1 MQKETIKIEG
11 YKVVKHIGDM
21 NLKGHLAMLGANV
34 CWGLMSPVAKL
45 VFASGVIVPII
56 MVDFRIAGAALLF
69 WLTSLFSPRE
79 HVPLIDKFR
88 LFGAGMLGILLNQGC
103 FIIGVSYTSPGEASL
118 VTTTM
123 PMWVMLLAWLFLKEP
138 ITHKKAGGIAL
149 GAAGALILVLGGS
162 GVIAGGDNPALGDF
176 IVLLAQLS
184 YALYLTIYRN
194 FIKKYSL
201 VTLMKWMFLSASI
214 VGIPSTFGFIR
225 STDWSAVSLSEWI
238 GIAYVVF
245 FATYIAYIC
254 IMIGQKN
261 LRPTIVGMYNYV
273 QPIVATIVGISLGM
287 DHFSIP
293 KLIAVILIFSGVYL
307 VTVSKAAPSDHT
319 QRTKG

>member
-1 MQKETIKIEG
+1 MR
-11 YKVVKHIGDM
+11 HIGDL
-21 NLKGHLAMLGANV
+21 NLKGHAAMLGANV

-45 VFASGVIVPII
+45 VFASGVIAPII

-69 WLTSLFSPRE
+69 WITSLFTRRE
-79 HVPLIDKFR
+79 HVPALDKLR
-88 LFGAGMLGILLNQGC
+88 LFGAGMIGILLNQGC

-138 ITHKKAGGIAL
+138 ITVKKAGGIAL
-149 GAAGALILVLGGS
+149 GAAGALILVLGGKGAIS
-162 GVIAGGDNPALGDF
+162 GGDNPALGDF
-176 IVLLAQLS
+176 IVLMAQLS
-184 YALYLTIYRN
+184 YALYLTLYRN
-194 FIKKYSL
+194 FIKKYTL
-201 VTLMKWMFLSASI
+201 VTLMKWMFLSASV
-214 VGIPSTFGFIR
+214 VGLPSTIGFIR
-225 STDWSAVSLSEWI
+225 ATEWSDISIPEWI

-273 QPIVATIVGISLGM
+273 QPIVATIVGVVIGM
-287 DHFSIP
+287 DHFNIP
-293 KLIAVILIFSGVYL
+293 KVIAVVLIFTGVYL
-307 VTVSKAAPSDHT
+307 VTVSKAAPTDQS
-319 QRTKG
+319 

>member
-1 MQKETIKIEG
+1 MIQSS
-11 YKVVKHIGDM
+11 DF
-21 NLKGHLAMLGANV
+21 NLKGHLSMLGANV

-45 VFASGVIVPII
+45 VFASGIIAPII

-69 WLTSLFSPRE
+69 WITSLFTPRE
-79 HVPLIDKFR
+79 HVPAMDKLR
-88 LFGAGMLGILLNQGC
+88 LFGAGMIGILLNQGC

-138 ITHKKAGGIAL
+138 ITLKKAGGIAL
-149 GAAGALILVLGGS
+149 GAAGALILVLGGKGS
-162 GVIAGGDNPALGDF
+162 ITGGENPALGDF
-176 IVLLAQLS
+176 IVLMAQLS
-184 YALYLTIYRN
+184 YALYLTLYRN

-201 VTLMKWMFLSASI
+201 VTLMKWMFLSATI
-214 VGIPSTFGFIR
+214 VGLPATIGYIK
-225 STDWSAVSLSEWI
+225 STDWGAISVSEWI
-238 GIAYVVF
+238 GVGYVVV

-273 QPIVATIVGISLGM
+273 QPIVATIVGIILGM
-287 DHFSIP
+287 DHFSVP
-293 KLIAVILIFSGVYL
+293 KGFAVVLIFTGVYL
-307 VTVSKAAPSDHT
+307 VTMSKAAPADKT
-319 QRTKG
+319 IND

>member
-1 MQKETIKIEG
+1 MRN
-11 YKVVKHIGDM
+11 IGDL
-21 NLKGHLAMLGANV
+21 NLKGHVAMLGANV

-45 VFASGVIVPII
+45 VFASGVIAPII
-56 MVDFRIAGAALLF
+56 MVDFRIAGAAILF
-69 WLTSLFSPRE
+69 WFTSLFTPRE
-79 HVPLIDKFR
+79 HVPVIDRLR
-88 LFGAGMLGILLNQGC
+88 LFGAGMIGILLNQGC

-138 ITHKKAGGIAL
+138 ITLKKAGGIAL
-149 GAAGALILVLGGS
+149 GASGALILVLGGT

-176 IVLLAQLS
+176 IVLIAQLS

-194 FIKKYSL
+194 FIRKYSL
-201 VTLMKWMFLSASI
+201 VTLMKWMFLSATV
-214 VGIPSTFGFIR
+214 VGLPSTIGFIK
-225 STDWSAVSLSEWI
+225 STDWGLVSVSEWVGI
-238 GIAYVVF
+238 GYVVF

-293 KLIAVILIFSGVYL
+293 KAIAVVLIFSGVYL
-307 VTVSKAAPSDHT
+307 VTISKAAPYDSNTRSMKINDI
-319 QRTKG
+319 

>member
-1 MQKETIKIEG
+1 MKN
-11 YKVVKHIGDM
+11 IGDL
-21 NLKGHLAMLGANV
+21 NWRGHLAMLGANV

-45 VFASGVIVPII
+45 VFASGFIAPII

-69 WLTSLFSPRE
+69 WITSLFTPRE
-79 HVPLIDKFR
+79 HVPAMDKLR
-88 LFGAGMLGILLNQGC
+88 LFGAGMIGILLNQGC

-138 ITHKKAGGIAL
+138 ITLKKAGGIAL
-149 GAAGALILVLGGS
+149 GAGGALILVLGGKGTIS
-162 GVIAGGDNPALGDF
+162 GGDNPALGDF
-176 IVLLAQLS
+176 IVLVAQLS
-184 YALYLTIYRN
+184 YALYLTLYRN

-214 VGIPSTFGFIR
+214 VGLPATIGSIKSTE
-225 STDWSAVSLSEWI
+225 WSAITVNEWL
-238 GIAYVVF
+238 GIAYVVVM
-245 FATYIAYIC
+245 ATYVAYIC

-273 QPIVATIVGISLGM
+273 QPIVASIVGVILGM
-287 DHFSIP
+287 DHFTFP
-293 KLIAVILIFSGVYL
+293 KVIAVVLIFSGVYL
-307 VTVSKAAPSDHT
+307 VTMSKAAIAD
-319 QRTKG
+319 RR